1 MQKIESPKNEQI
13 KQLKK
18 LQQKKYRQQQ
28 HRYLLEGWHSIKE
41 ALVNQPAQVS
51 LLLAEA
57 DYLEVAAPYLTD
69 FPEKNVIAINE
80 RVTEILS
87 ETVHPEGI
95 FAVIEQ
101 SDVTTPLATS
111 PAKPW
116 LVLDRVQD
124 PGNAGT
130 MVRTADAAG
139 FAGVVF
145 SAGGID
151 PWNSKVV
158 RSMQGSQFHLQIVQV
173 PDLAA
178 WLVAQQQAGL
188 QLIGT
193 LVDPQATDM
202 QSFHAQSGA
211 YALVLG
217 NEAHGM
223 APELAALMDVN
234 LYVPILGK
242 AESLNVAI
250 AAAVLMYHLQLD

>member
-13 KQLKK
+13 KQIKK

-28 HRYLLEGWHSIKE
+28 GRYLLEGWHSVKE
-41 ALVNQPAQVS
+41 ALNNRPAQIK
-51 LLLAEA
+51 LLLVEA
-57 DYLEVAAPYLTD
+57 DYLATVLPVA
-69 FPEKNVIAINE
+69 EKVSVDQVIEITP
-80 RVTEILS
+80 RVTEVLS
-87 ETVHPEGI
+87 ETVHPEGV
-95 FAVIEQ
+95 FAVIANQ
-101 SDVTTPLATS
+101 APITTDQAEPR
-111 PAKPW
+111 PW

-145 SAGGID
+145 SEGGID

-158 RSMQGSQFHLQIVQV
+158 RSMQGSQFHLQVLQV
-173 PDLAA
+173 PDLKT
-178 WLVAQQQAGL
+178 WLLNQRTAGY
-188 QLIGT
+188 QLLGT

-202 QSFHAQSGA
+202 RAFQPASGA

-223 APELAALMDVN
+223 APELAAEMDVN
-234 LYVPILGK
+234 LYVPIFGH

-250 AAAVLMYHLQLD
+250 AAAILMYQLQLN

>member
-13 KQLKK
+13 KQIKK

-28 HRYLLEGWHSIKE
+28 GQYLLEGWHSIKE
-41 ALVNQPAQVS
+41 ALNNRPEQIK
-51 LLLAEA
+51 LLLVEA
-57 DYLEVAAPYLTD
+57 DYLPLVTALANQVSAGPTIEITA
-69 FPEKNVIAINE
+69 
-80 RVTEILS
+80 RVTETLS
-87 ETVHPEGI
+87 ETVHPEGV
-95 FAVIEQ
+95 FAVIAKQETVVTSAEQ
-101 SDVTTPLATS
+101 PQ
-111 PAKPW
+111 PW

-145 SAGGID
+145 SEGGID

-158 RSMQGSQFHLQIVQV
+158 RSMQGSQFHLQVLQV
-173 PDLAA
+173 PDLKN
-178 WLVAQQQAGL
+178 WLLAQRTAGY
-188 QLIGT
+188 QLLGT
-193 LVDPQATDM
+193 LVDPKATDM
-202 QSFHAQSGA
+202 RAFQPASGA

-223 APELAALMDVN
+223 APELAAVMDVN
-234 LYVPILGK
+234 LYVPIFGH

-250 AAAVLMYHLQLD
+250 AAAILMYQLQLN